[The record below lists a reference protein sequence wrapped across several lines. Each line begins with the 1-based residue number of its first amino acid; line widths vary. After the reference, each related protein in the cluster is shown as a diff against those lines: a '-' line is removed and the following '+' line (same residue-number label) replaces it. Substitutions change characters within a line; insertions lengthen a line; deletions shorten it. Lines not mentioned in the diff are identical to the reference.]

1 MGIEEFPQPAVSTDR
16 AMKKL
21 ALNTKIASLI
31 EQGADLN
38 RLAELLGAEEFIEHH
53 STRGKRGAVRRLDVV
68 SFIDWTLQS
77 AEGRSYGLRLPEHML
92 VLDGVILPP
101 DEGEGVKKGS
111 GVGMEA
117 KEYIPRTRYLIDLLS
132 EMKIEYA
139 VIDGTNTDEMMR
151 QLSYKA
157 FLLPTLGKMVL
168 VCDEEG
174 NATYIVN
181 NVRGEGGW
189 RRFIGMQKSELRT
202 LQDNGE
208 VEVVIYSGDSEIW
221 KQGIVARL
229 IQESIITGTKRRNE
243 SPTGEEIFKGTPPE
257 GWISRKELLMELGR
271 DYEWVTVRV
280 SKATEAGQEV
290 VRKYKYDQ
298 SKAAENFYSPTFV
311 AALREENA
319 KIETA
324 PSGWLTLRGIAVELG
339 KDRGW
344 VDRRVNKHRATHPD
358 WFRHY
363 QNPISHQYQEYFSP
377 SLIEILRSESKA
389 AEVAPLG
396 WKTIRAMAVELET
409 HSSVIERILQLLS
422 FSAKKYSGKFLD
434 SGGKL
439 TMHYH
444 PDVFKAIKEKIQ
456 EGEMPEGYISL
467 KTLTHEANVTEKTA
481 LKAIERLRV
490 GDDDFRVVQKSE
502 ESRSYQVKRHLADR
516 VVAEFMNRIPAPINW
531 KSKRELARDL
541 GRDVEWVDARVRRY
555 LKKYPNWASEHPA
568 GRGKL
573 GRMTT
578 FYSPELQ
585 EKLKEENGSL

>member
-1 MGIEEFPQPAVSTDR
+1 MMFENPSPANQDR
-16 AMKKL
+16 VFARTT
-21 ALNTKIASLI
+21 LNTKITQLLQSGVSL
-31 EQGADLN
+31 D
-38 RLAELLGAEEFIEHH
+38 RLAELLGAEEFIEHQ
-53 STRGKRGAVRRLDVV
+53 SSRGKRGAAARFDVAG
-68 SFIDWTLQS
+68 FTEWTLRS
-77 AEGRSYGLRLPEHML
+77 TEGKSYELKLPEHML
-92 VLDGVILPP
+92 VLDNVILPP
-101 DEGEGVKKGS
+101 DEGEGIKKGS
-111 GVGMEA
+111 GAGVET
-117 KEYIPRTRYLIDLLS
+117 KEYIPRTRYLVDLLS

-174 NATYIVN
+174 NATYIIN

-189 RRFIGMQKSELRT
+189 KQFIGMQKSELRN

-221 KQGIVARL
+221 KQGIAARL
-229 IQESIITGTKRRNE
+229 IQESIITDTKIRNE
-243 SPTGEEIFKGTPPE
+243 SQTGEEIFKGTPPE

-271 DYEWVTVRV
+271 DYEWVTARV

-339 KDRGW
+339 KDRKW
-344 VDRRVNKHRATHPD
+344 VEARVNRYRKTHQD
-358 WFRHY
+358 WYRRY
-363 QNPISHQYQEYFSP
+363 QNPISHQHQEYFSP

-409 HSSVIERILQLLS
+409 YSSVIERILPLLS
-422 FSAKKYSGKFLD
+422 FVDKTNSGKFLD
-434 SGGKL
+434 SGGKV

-444 PDVFKAIKEKIQ
+444 PDVFMAVQEKLQ
-456 EGEMPEGYISL
+456 NEEMPEGYISL

-481 LKAIERLRV
+481 LKAIERLRA

-502 ESRSYQVKRHLADR
+502 ESRSYQVKRQLADR

-531 KSKRELARDL
+531 KSKGELARDL
-541 GRDVEWVDARVRRY
+541 GRDVEWVDARVRLY
-555 LKKYPNWASEHPA
+555 LKKHPNWASEHPA

-585 EKLKEENGSL
+585 EKLKEENSSIKP